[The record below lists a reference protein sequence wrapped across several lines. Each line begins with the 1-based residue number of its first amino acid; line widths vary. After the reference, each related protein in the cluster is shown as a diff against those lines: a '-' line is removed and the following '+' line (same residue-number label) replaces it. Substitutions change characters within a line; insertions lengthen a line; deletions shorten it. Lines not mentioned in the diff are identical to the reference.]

1 MPGAAFWLPPGAG
14 LAPQRG
20 MLPAVKDPGVTRA
33 EAAEAEEPW
42 TAKAEKAEK
51 AEEAEKGVEAEPEPG
66 TAKVLE
72 AEVVHETVKVLR
84 AEAKSGT
91 EKLTVSKPGG
101 GPMMWDVASVACCV
115 TATAC
120 APQRRS

>member
-1 MPGAAFWLPPGAG
+1 M
-14 LAPQRG
+14 
-20 MLPAVKDPGVTRA
+20 KNPGVTKA
-33 EAAEAEEPW
+33 EAAGAEEPW
-42 TAKAEKAEK
+42 TAKAAKAEKAEK
-51 AEEAEKGVEAEPEPG
+51 AEEAEKAVEAEPGPG

-72 AEVVHETVKVLR
+72 AEVVHETVKVLE

-91 EKLTVSKPGG
+91 EKFQVTKPGG
-101 GPMMWDVASVACCV
+101 GPMTWAVASVACCV

>member
-1 MPGAAFWLPPGAG
+1 M
-14 LAPQRG
+14 R
-20 MLPAVKDPGVTRA
+20 PAVKDPGMTKA
-33 EAAEAEEPW
+33 EAAGAEEPW

-51 AEEAEKGVEAEPEPG
+51 AEEAEKAVEAEPGPG

-72 AEVVHETVKVLR
+72 AEVVHETVKVLE

-91 EKLTVSKPGG
+91 VKARVSKPGG
-101 GPMMWDVASVACCV
+101 EPMMWGVASVACCV